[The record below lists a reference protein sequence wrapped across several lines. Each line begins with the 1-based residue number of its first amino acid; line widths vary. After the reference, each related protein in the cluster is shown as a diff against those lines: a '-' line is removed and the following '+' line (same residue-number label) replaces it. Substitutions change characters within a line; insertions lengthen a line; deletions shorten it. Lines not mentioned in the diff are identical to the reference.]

1 MVRYEKIIS
10 TFLVCNFPRR
20 SICHFI
26 PFNHQREKFR
36 QKRTI
41 CHFIPF
47 KHQQEKFCQNM
58 TCEANFRSSED
69 NITRANHTFDH
80 YGPSLFFKPR
90 HEVKISMKRFFP
102 RECNQK
108 FRRSGPRRI
117 LNSSRRPAVQW
128 RSRTAMKI
136 ILERSHVNKVSMK
149 RKEERKY
156 EKDEGKPSIYRK
168 FGVSLTLRLADESN

>member
-1 MVRYEKIIS
+1 MVRYEKTIS
-10 TFLVCNFPRR
+10 TSLVCNLPRC
-20 SICHFI
+20 SICHF
-26 PFNHQREKFR
+26 
-36 QKRTI
+36 T
-41 CHFIPF
+41 PF
-47 KHQQEKFCQNM
+47 KHQRREI
-58 TCEANFRSSED
+58 SS
-69 NITRANHTFDH
+69 NHDQQGRFEVKWRQHQGKSHLFLTID
-80 YGPSLFFKPR
+80 PSLFFKPR

-156 EKDEGKPSIYRK
+156 EKDGGKPSIYRK
-168 FGVSLTLRLADESN
+168 FAASLRASLSQ